1 MNRITIAL
9 ALVAATSIG
18 IISSAAPD
26 RAGWPKEL
34 SFGIIP
40 AENSTEMGQ
49 RFKPL
54 IAHIEQRLGIP
65 VKAYFGPDQAAVV
78 VGMQGQKIDL
88 AYLEPLSYVQAAR
101 MGGAEA
107 FAKENTIKTG
117 LGFSSLI
124 VSRADSKIKTLADA
138 KGKSFAFVDPASVS
152 GYLLPMAHFEQVL
165 NIKPTAYFKAVRFGG
180 SHEANIEAVIE
191 GEVQVAATSDR
202 EVDVAIRDGE
212 IKSERDLN
220 ILWKSDPI
228 PTSPIAYRKALPE
241 SLKAAIRN
249 AVLGFNDAKALARVG
264 LKGFAPAK
272 DTDYDVIRK
281 LEEFRKSLK

>member
-1 MNRITIAL
+1 VNRIAIAL
-9 ALVAATSIG
+9 ALITATSIS

-54 IAHIEQRLGIP
+54 IAHLEKRLGIP

-124 VSRADSKIKTLADA
+124 VSRADSKIKTLSDA
-138 KGKSFAFVDPASVS
+138 KGKSFAFIDPASVS
-152 GYLLPMAHFEQVL
+152 GYLLPMMHFEQVL
-165 NIKPTAYFKAVRFGG
+165 NIKPT
-180 SHEANIEAVIE
+180 
-191 GEVQVAATSDR
+191 
-202 EVDVAIRDGE
+202 
-212 IKSERDLN
+212 
-220 ILWKSDPI
+220 
-228 PTSPIAYRKALPE
+228 
-241 SLKAAIRN
+241 
-249 AVLGFNDAKALARVG
+249 
-264 LKGFAPAK
+264 
-272 DTDYDVIRK
+272 
-281 LEEFRKSLK
+281 

>member
-1 MNRITIAL
+1 VKRIAIAL
-9 ALVAATSIG
+9 SLTATVSVG
-18 IISSAAPD
+18 MISSAAPD

-40 AENSTEMGQ
+40 AENSNEMGQ

-54 IAHIEQRLGIP
+54 IAHIEKRLGLP

-152 GYLLPMAHFEQVL
+152 GYLLPMMHFEQVL

-191 GEVQVAATSDR
+191 GEVQVAATSD
-202 EVDVAIRDGE
+202 GE

-220 ILWKSDPI
+220 VLWKSDPI

-241 SLKAAIRN
+241 SLKAAIRE
-249 AVLGFNDAKALARVG
+249 AVLGFNDAKSLARVG